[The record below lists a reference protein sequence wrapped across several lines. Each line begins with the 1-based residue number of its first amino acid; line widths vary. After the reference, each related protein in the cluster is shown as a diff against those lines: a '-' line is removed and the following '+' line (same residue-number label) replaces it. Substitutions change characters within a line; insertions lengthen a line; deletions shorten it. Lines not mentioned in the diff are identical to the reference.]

1 MIALIVIGIV
11 ALAGVSICGLVASLT
26 NLEMADKV
34 NEMLPKDE
42 QFFPLGW
49 YFSKTERLHRE
60 YKRLYP
66 DGRLLLKFRVLTA
79 MMFACVLICACVLG
93 FFRR

>member
-1 MIALIVIGIV
+1 MIALIIIGIV
-11 ALAGVSICGLVASLT
+11 ALVGASICGLVASLT

-49 YFSKTERLHRE
+49 YFSKTQRLHRG
-60 YKRLYP
+60 YKRLCP
-66 DGRLLLKFRVLTA
+66 DGRLLIKCRVLTVVA
-79 MMFACVLICACVLG
+79 FACLLICACLLG